1 MSWLNTFS
9 FVMRANMTTL
19 RERFSDPERM
29 LHQLIIDMEQELGR
43 VRESVAGAIA
53 DQIQLERKVKKTQE
67 EIDHWSERATS
78 VLQRGDESSA
88 KLALEQKLMCQQ
100 RGDTLTTELAKQ
112 REQTDKLRSAVQDLE
127 DKIRQARQKQTL
139 LLARLTR
146 AESSSRI
153 NQALDRVQNKS
164 AFAEFR
170 RLEERVEREE
180 AMSEAYDRLEGR
192 DPATEELER
201 QFEESDRK
209 ERLEKELEALKSR
222 VQESAK

>member
-1 MSWLNTFS
+1 
-9 FVMRANMTTL
+9 
-19 RERFSDPERM
+19 
-29 LHQLIIDMEQELGR
+29 
-43 VRESVAGAIA
+43 VAGAIA

-67 EIDHWSERATS
+67 EVDHWSERATS
-78 VLQRGDESSA
+78 AIHRSDESSA

-100 RGDTLTTELAKQ
+100 RSDTLTTELVKQ
-112 REQTDKLRSAVQDLE
+112 REQTDKLRSAVQELE

-153 NQALDRVQNKS
+153 NQALNRVQSKS

-170 RLEERVEREE
+170 RLEDRVEREE
-180 AMSEAYDRLEGR
+180 AMSEAYDRLEGH
-192 DPATEELER
+192 DPAADELER

-209 ERLEKELEALKSR
+209 ERLEKEFEALKNR

>member
-9 FVMRANMTTL
+9 FVMRANVTTL

-43 VRESVAGAIA
+43 VRESVAAAIA

-67 EIDHWSERATS
+67 EVDHWSERAMS
-78 VLQRGDESSA
+78 AIQRGDESSA
-88 KLALEQKLMCQQ
+88 KLALEQKLMSQQ
-100 RGDTLTTELAKQ
+100 RADTLTTELVKQ
-112 REQTDKLRSAVQDLE
+112 REQTDKLRSAVQELE

-153 NQALDRVQNKS
+153 NQALNRVQNKS
-164 AFAEFR
+164 AFAEFS
-170 RLEERVEREE
+170 RLEQRVEREE

-192 DPATEELER
+192 DPEADELER
-201 QFEESDRK
+201 KFEESERK
-209 ERLEKELEALKSR
+209 ERLEKEFEALKSR

>member
-9 FVMRANMTTL
+9 FVMRANITTL

-53 DQIQLERKVKKTQE
+53 DQIQLEQKVKKTQG
-67 EIDHWSERATS
+67 EIDHWDERATS
-78 VLQRGDESSA
+78 ALQRGDESSA
-88 KLALEQKLMCQQ
+88 KLALEQKLMSQQ

-112 REQTDKLRSAVQDLE
+112 REQTDKLRSAVQELE

-164 AFAEFR
+164 AFSEFR

-192 DPATEELER
+192 DPAADELER

-209 ERLEKELEALKSR
+209 ERLERELEALKSR
-222 VQESAK
+222 VQDSAK

>member
-1 MSWLNTFS
+1 
-9 FVMRANMTTL
+9 MRANITTL

-100 RGDTLTTELAKQ
+100 RGDTLTAELAKQ

-192 DPATEELER
+192 DPATEELVR

>member
-9 FVMRANMTTL
+9 FVMRANITTL

-29 LHQLIIDMEQELGR
+29 LHQLIIDMEEELGR
-43 VRESVAGAIA
+43 VRQSVAGAIA
-53 DQIQLERKVKKTQE
+53 DQIQLERKVKKTQD
-67 EIDHWSERATS
+67 EIDHWDERATTA
-78 VLQRGDESSA
+78 LKRGDESSA
-88 KLALEQKLMCQQ
+88 KLALEQKLMSQQ
-100 RGDTLTTELAKQ
+100 RGDTLTKELAKQ
-112 REQTDKLRSAVQDLE
+112 GEQTDKLRSAVQELE

-146 AESSSRI
+146 AESSTRI

-164 AFAEFR
+164 AFAEFS
-170 RLEERVEREE
+170 RLEARVEREE

-192 DPATEELER
+192 DPAAEDLER

-209 ERLEKELEALKSR
+209 QRLEQELEALKSR

>member
-9 FVMRANMTTL
+9 FVMRANITTL

-43 VRESVAGAIA
+43 VRESVAAAIA

-67 EIDHWSERATS
+67 EIDHWDERATS
-78 VLQRGDESSA
+78 ALQRGDESSA
-88 KLALEQKLMCQQ
+88 KLALEQKLMSQQ
-100 RGDTLTTELAKQ
+100 RGDTLTAELAKQ
-112 REQTDKLRSAVQDLE
+112 REQTDKLRSAVQELE

-164 AFAEFR
+164 AFAEFH

-192 DPATEELER
+192 DPAADELDR

-209 ERLEKELEALKSR
+209 ERLEQELEALKSR
-222 VQESAK
+222 VQKPAN

>member
-9 FVMRANMTTL
+9 FVMRANVTTL

-29 LHQLIIDMEQELGR
+29 LHQLIIDMEEELGR

-67 EIDHWSERATS
+67 EVDHWSERATS
-78 VLQRGDESSA
+78 AIHRSDESA
-88 KLALEQKLMCQQ
+88 ARLALEQKLMCQQ
-100 RGDTLTTELAKQ
+100 RVDSLTVELAKQ
-112 REQTDKLRSAVQDLE
+112 REQTDKLRSAVQELE

-153 NQALDRVQNKS
+153 NQALNSVQSKS

-170 RLEERVEREE
+170 RLEDRVEREE

-192 DPATEELER
+192 DPAADELER

-209 ERLEKELEALKSR
+209 ERLEKEFEELKNR
-222 VQESAK
+222 VQGSAK

>member
-9 FVMRANMTTL
+9 FVMRANVTTL

-67 EIDHWSERATS
+67 EVDHWSERATS
-78 VLQRGDESSA
+78 AIHRSDESSA
-88 KLALEQKLMCQQ
+88 RLALEQKLMCQQ
-100 RGDTLTTELAKQ
+100 RVDSLTAELAKQ
-112 REQTDKLRSAVQDLE
+112 REQTDKLRSAVQELE

-153 NQALDRVQNKS
+153 NQALNRVQSKS

-170 RLEERVEREE
+170 RLEDRVEREE

-192 DPATEELER
+192 DPAADELER

-209 ERLEKELEALKSR
+209 ERLEKELEELKNR
-222 VQESAK
+222 VQGSAK

>member
-9 FVMRANMTTL
+9 FVMRANVTTL
-19 RERFSDPERM
+19 REKFSDPERM
-29 LHQLIIDMEQELGR
+29 LHQLIIDMEEELGR
-43 VRESVAGAIA
+43 VRTSVAGAIA

-67 EIDHWSERATS
+67 EVAHWDDRATS

-88 KLALEQKLMCQQ
+88 KLALEQKLMSQQ
-100 RGDTLTTELAKQ
+100 RGDTLTAELAKQ
-112 REQTDKLRSAVQDLE
+112 REQTDKLRSAVQELE

-164 AFAEFR
+164 AFAEFN
-170 RLEERVEREE
+170 RLEQRVEREE

-192 DPATEELER
+192 DPEADELER
-201 QFEESDRK
+201 KFEESERQQ
-209 ERLEKELEALKSR
+209 RLEVEMEALKSR
-222 VQESAK
+222 VRESTG

>member
-9 FVMRANMTTL
+9 FVMRANITTL

>member
-9 FVMRANMTTL
+9 FVMRANVTTL

-67 EIDHWSERATS
+67 EIDHWTERATS
-78 VLQRGDESSA
+78 ALQRGDESSA
-88 KLALEQKLMCQQ
+88 KLALEQKLMSQQ
-100 RGDTLTTELAKQ
+100 RGDTLSTELAKQ
-112 REQTDKLRSAVQDLE
+112 REQTDKLRSAVQELE

-153 NQALDRVQNKS
+153 NQALGKVQSQS

-180 AMSEAYDRLEGR
+180 ALSEAYDRLEGH
-192 DPATEELER
+192 DPAADELER

-209 ERLEKELEALKSR
+209 ERLERELEALKSR